1 MKLIFAFSH
10 YEDWNEVWQGDQA
23 QGRKGLVS
31 NSSLALHLALSSPP
45 MRGSEIHM
53 KRFH

>member
-31 NSSLALHLALSSPP
+31 KLELLLSSALSSAILFTNE
-45 MRGSEIHM
+45 RRKFI
-53 KRFH
+53 